1 MPKIRRKYGENTEGS
16 TRVKLEPIRRLGGA
30 PETPNCLDVGV
41 HKPRTRR
48 RRRRAQLP
56 APVQGLS
63 RLTLHV
69 GSHLCWLDVDPQRSP
84 GVAAASA
91 GGARRC
97 SATRAHA
104 ERISC
109 GPTPHRHGG
118 GAACSHGRGRGRR
131 GHPSGSPRPRTSS
144 RSHQDLAACS
154 LPARSALAAVSAA
167 ELELARAAGHPAEP
181 RARSAAWKG
190 HDRSSQLI
198 LRKKPPQKDE
208 LRCRA

>member
-30 PETPNCLDVGV
+30 PETPNRLDVGV

-131 GHPSGSPRPRTSS
+131 GHPSGSLHGARGRVHLRVPIKIWPLARSLLVRRWRPFPRLSSSS
-144 RSHQDLAACS
+144 R
-154 LPARSALAAVSAA
+154 ALLGTQLS
-167 ELELARAAGHPAEP
+167 
-181 RARSAAWKG
+181 RARGPRRGRGMIVA
-190 HDRSSQLI
+190 RN
-198 LRKKPPQKDE
+198 
-208 LRCRA
+208 